1 MRIRYEEPVN
11 ETDMSLLATIA
22 IIIFGGIIAINFSS
36 ISGSAAE
43 TTITNLA
50 FIPAL
55 LLMVVLFAIGH
66 FNSLKSKKSL
76 GQIISEYNSFAKLHF
91 DDEKFKGFYINDK
104 NDKKLSIGNYKS
116 LREMPKNIASYFVGE
131 ETDARK

>member
-1 MRIRYEEPVN
+1 MQIKYEEPVN
-11 ETDMSLLATIA
+11 AENIGLLATIA
-22 IIIFGGIIAINFSS
+22 TIIFGGIIAINFSS
-36 ISGSAAE
+36 ISDSAAE

-76 GQIISEYNSFAKLHF
+76 DQIISEYNSFAKLHF

-104 NDKKLSIGNYKS
+104 KLSIGNYKS
-116 LREMPKNIASYFVGE
+116 LKNMPKNIAPYFEVE
-131 ETDARK
+131 KN

>member
-1 MRIRYEEPVN
+1 MQIKYEEPVN
-11 ETDMSLLATIA
+11 AENIGLLATIA
-22 IIIFGGIIAINFSS
+22 IIIFGGIIAVNFSS
-36 ISGSAAE
+36 ISDSAEE

-76 GQIISEYNSFAKLHF
+76 GQIISEYNSFDKLHF

-104 NDKKLSIGNYKS
+104 KLNIGNYKS
-116 LREMPKNIASYFVGE
+116 LRNMSKNIAPYFVE
-131 ETDARK
+131 EKIESCK

>member
-1 MRIRYEEPVN
+1 MQIKYEEPVN
-11 ETDMSLLATIA
+11 TENIGLLATIA
-22 IIIFGGIIAINFSS
+22 IIIFGGIIAVNFSS
-36 ISGSAAE
+36 ISDSAAE

-76 GQIISEYNSFAKLHF
+76 DEIISEYNSFAKLHF

-104 NDKKLSIGNYKS
+104 KLSIGNYKS
-116 LREMPKNIASYFVGE
+116 LREMPKNIAPYFVGE
-131 ETDARK
+131 ADARK

>member
-11 ETDMSLLATIA
+11 ETNMSLLATIA

-55 LLMVVLFAIGH
+55 LLMVVLFAIGY

-76 GQIISEYNSFAKLHF
+76 DQIISEYNSFSKLPL
-91 DDEKFKGFYINDK
+91 DDEKFKGFYRDDNEL
-104 NDKKLSIGNYKS
+104 NFYNYKP
-116 LREMPKNIASYFVGE
+116 LRNMRKNIAPYFVGE
-131 ETDARK
+131 ADARK

>member
-1 MRIRYEEPVN
+1 MQIRYEEPVN
-11 ETDMSLLATIA
+11 ETNMSLLATIA
-22 IIIFGGIIAINFSS
+22 VIIFGGIIAVNFSS
-36 ISGSAAE
+36 ISDSAAE

-55 LLMVVLFAIGH
+55 LLMVVLFAVGH

-76 GQIISEYNSFAKLHF
+76 DEIISEYNNFAKLHF

-104 NDKKLSIGNYKS
+104 KLNIGNYKS
-116 LREMPKNIASYFVGE
+116 LRNMPKNIAPYFAE
-131 ETDARK
+131 EENKDNENKI

>member
-11 ETDMSLLATIA
+11 ETNMSLLATIA
-22 IIIFGGIIAINFSS
+22 IIIFGGIIAVNFSS
-36 ISGSAAE
+36 ISDSAAE

-76 GQIISEYNSFAKLHF
+76 DEIISEYNNFAKLHF

-104 NDKKLSIGNYKS
+104 KLSIGNYKS
-116 LREMPKNIASYFVGE
+116 LRNMPKNIAPYFVKDE
-131 ETDARK
+131 IQSCK

>member
-1 MRIRYEEPVN
+1 MQIKYEEPVN
-11 ETDMSLLATIA
+11 ETNMSLLATIA

-66 FNSLKSKKSL
+66 FNNLKSKKSL
-76 GQIISEYNSFAKLHF
+76 DEIISEYNSFAKLHF
-91 DDEKFKGFYINDK
+91 DDEKFKGFYI

-131 ETDARK
+131 ETDARR

>member
-1 MRIRYEEPVN
+1 MQIKYEEPVN
-11 ETDMSLLATIA
+11 AENIGLLATIA
-22 IIIFGGIIAINFSS
+22 IIIFGGIIAVNFSS
-36 ISGSAAE
+36 ISDSAAE

-91 DDEKFKGFYINDK
+91 DDDKFKGFYI

-131 ETDARK
+131 ETDARR

>member
-1 MRIRYEEPVN
+1 MQIKYEEPVN
-11 ETDMSLLATIA
+11 AENIGLLATIA
-22 IIIFGGIIAINFSS
+22 IIIFGGIIAVNFSS
-36 ISGSAAE
+36 ISDSAAE

-76 GQIISEYNSFAKLHF
+76 DQIISEYNSFAKLHF
-91 DDEKFKGFYINDK
+91 DDEKFKGFYI

-131 ETDARK
+131 ETDARR

>member
-1 MRIRYEEPVN
+1 MQIKYEEPVN
-11 ETDMSLLATIA
+11 AENIGLLATIA
-22 IIIFGGIIAINFSS
+22 IIIFGGIIAVNFSS
-36 ISGSAAE
+36 ISDSAAE

-55 LLMVVLFAIGH
+55 LLMVVLFAVGH
-66 FNSLKSKKSL
+66 FNSLKNKKSL

-104 NDKKLSIGNYKS
+104 KLNIGNYKS
-116 LREMPKNIASYFVGE
+116 LRNMPKNIAPYFVKDE
-131 ETDARK
+131 I

>member
-1 MRIRYEEPVN
+1 MRIRYEEPVDKTN
-11 ETDMSLLATIA
+11 MSLLATIA
-22 IIIFGGIIAINFSS
+22 VIIFGGIIAVNFSS
-36 ISGSAAE
+36 ISDSAAE

-76 GQIISEYNSFAKLHF
+76 GQYVEYRIELYNKELLHGLSHFYLSSEIKRVPYISEMK
-91 DDEKFKGFYINDK
+91 
-104 NDKKLSIGNYKS
+104 
-116 LREMPKNIASYFVGE
+116 KNIADIFVIE
-131 ETDARK
+131 KEIK

>member
-1 MRIRYEEPVN
+1 MQIKYEEPVN
-11 ETDMSLLATIA
+11 AENIGLLATIA
-22 IIIFGGIIAINFSS
+22 IIIFGGIIAVNFSS
-36 ISGSAAE
+36 ISDSAAE

-104 NDKKLSIGNYKS
+104 KLSIGNYKS
-116 LREMPKNIASYFVGE
+116 LRKMPKNIASYFVGE
-131 ETDARK
+131 ETDARR

>member
-1 MRIRYEEPVN
+1 MQIKYEEPVN
-11 ETDMSLLATIA
+11 ETNMSLLATIA
-22 IIIFGGIIAINFSS
+22 VIIFGGIIAINFSS

-43 TTITNLA
+43 TTITNLV

-104 NDKKLSIGNYKS
+104 KLSIGNYKS
-116 LREMPKNIASYFVGE
+116 LRNMPKNIAPYFVE
-131 ETDARK
+131 EKIESCK

>member
-1 MRIRYEEPVN
+1 MQIKYEEPVN
-11 ETDMSLLATIA
+11 AENIGLLATIA
-22 IIIFGGIIAINFSS
+22 IIIFGGIIAVNFSS
-36 ISGSAAE
+36 ISDSAEE
-43 TTITNLA
+43 TVTTNLA

-55 LLMVVLFAIGH
+55 LLIVVLIGVGH

-76 GQIISEYNSFAKLHF
+76 DEIISEYNNFAKLHF
-91 DDEKFKGFYINDK
+91 DDEKFKGFYI

-116 LREMPKNIASYFVGE
+116 LREMPKNIAPYFVG

>member
-1 MRIRYEEPVN
+1 MRIKYEEPVN
-11 ETDMSLLATIA
+11 AENIGLLATIA
-22 IIIFGGIIAINFSS
+22 IIIFGGIIAVNFSS
-36 ISGSAAE
+36 ISDSAAE

-76 GQIISEYNSFAKLHF
+76 DEIISEYNNFAKLHF
-91 DDEKFKGFYINDK
+91 DDEKFKGFYI

-131 ETDARK
+131 ETDARR

>member
-11 ETDMSLLATIA
+11 ETNMSLLATIA

-66 FNSLKSKKSL
+66 LNSLKSKKSL

-104 NDKKLSIGNYKS
+104 KLSIGNYKS

-131 ETDARK
+131 ETDARR

>member
-1 MRIRYEEPVN
+1 MRIKYEEPVN
-11 ETDMSLLATIA
+11 AENIGLLATIA
-22 IIIFGGIIAINFSS
+22 IIIFGGIIAVNFSS
-36 ISGSAAE
+36 ISDSAAE

-55 LLMVVLFAIGH
+55 LLMVVLFSIGH

-76 GQIISEYNSFAKLHF
+76 DQIISEYNSFTKLHF

-104 NDKKLSIGNYKS
+104 KLSIGDYKS
-116 LREMPKNIASYFVGE
+116 LKNMPKNIAPYFCRRE
-131 ETDARK
+131 N

>member
-1 MRIRYEEPVN
+1 MQIKYEEPVN
-11 ETDMSLLATIA
+11 AENIGLLATIA
-22 IIIFGGIIAINFSS
+22 IIIFGGIIAVNFSS
-36 ISGSAAE
+36 ISDSAAE

-76 GQIISEYNSFAKLHF
+76 DEIILEYNSFAKLHF

-104 NDKKLSIGNYKS
+104 KLGIGNYKS
-116 LREMPKNIASYFVGE
+116 LRNMPKNIAPYFAE
-131 ETDARK
+131 EKIESCK

>member
-11 ETDMSLLATIA
+11 ETNMSLLATIA
-22 IIIFGGIIAINFSS
+22 IIIFGGIIAVNFSS
-36 ISGSAAE
+36 ISDSAAE

-66 FNSLKSKKSL
+66 FNNLKSKKSL
-76 GQIISEYNSFAKLHF
+76 DEIISEYNNFAKLHF
-91 DDEKFKGFYINDK
+91 DDEKFKGFYINS
-104 NDKKLSIGNYKS
+104 KKLSIGNYKS
-116 LREMPKNIASYFVGE
+116 LRNMPKNIAPYFVE
-131 ETDARK
+131 EKN

>member
-1 MRIRYEEPVN
+1 MQIKYEEPVDKTN
-11 ETDMSLLATIA
+11 MSLLATIA
-22 IIIFGGIIAINFSS
+22 VIIFGGIIAVNFSS
-36 ISGSAAE
+36 ISDSAAE

-76 GQIISEYNSFAKLHF
+76 DEIISEYNSFAKLHF

-104 NDKKLSIGNYKS
+104 KAEYWQL
-116 LREMPKNIASYFVGE
+116 
-131 ETDARK
+131 

>member
-1 MRIRYEEPVN
+1 MQIKYEEPVN
-11 ETDMSLLATIA
+11 AENIGLLATIA
-22 IIIFGGIIAINFSS
+22 IIIFGGIIAVNFSS
-36 ISGSAAE
+36 ISDSAAE

-50 FIPAL
+50 FIPVL

-91 DDEKFKGFYINDK
+91 DDEKFKGFSVDGK
-104 NDKKLSIGNYKS
+104 ELSIGNYKS

-131 ETDARK
+131 ETDARR